1 MRKFNLDA
9 DIIFSNLYSYNAKY
23 QTLPCRIESLSHF
36 CAHEKYSAERDEL
49 SCFII
54 LYTIEGEGVLYFEG
68 ETHKMAK
75 NQVMF
80 IDCSKHHIYK
90 SAEGKDWDFYF
101 MLIEGDAVRAYY
113 DILFHD
119 KYYILD
125 YFDNNVINKF
135 VDTMLYLVNKPSQP
149 FELLAC
155 HLINDLIIQIML
167 LNANTSSYAFI
178 KTIEYIEENFEKKIT
193 IDELADIAKM
203 SKYHFIR
210 KFKRTYSE
218 TPYEFI
224 TRFKI
229 NKSKSLLLTSEHSID
244 EISLMVGFNDATT
257 FIRAFKKLTGIT
269 PNKYRTENK
278 LAGTQIKQSSFT

>member
-1 MRKFNLDA
+1 
-9 DIIFSNLYSYNAKY
+9 
-23 QTLPCRIESLSHF
+23 
-36 CAHEKYSAERDEL
+36 
-49 SCFII
+49 
-54 LYTIEGEGVLYFEG
+54 
-68 ETHKMAK
+68 
-75 NQVMF
+75 MF
-80 IDCSKHHIYK
+80 IDCSKHHLYK
-90 SAEGKDWDFYF
+90 SAEGKDWEFYF
-101 MLIEGDAVRAYY
+101 MLIEGEAVKTYY

-125 YFDNNVINKF
+125 YFDNNVIKKF

-155 HLINDLIIQIML
+155 HLINDLIVQIML
-167 LNANTSSYAFI
+167 LNANTATYAFI
-178 KTIEYIEENFEKKIT
+178 KTIEYIEDNFEKKIT
-193 IDELADIAKM
+193 IDELADIANM

-229 NKSKSLLLTSEHSID
+229 NKSKSILLTTEYSID

-278 LAGTQIKQSSFT
+278 LEGAYIEQSSFT